1 MSVFIFGGNM
11 NIYDIYLTKVYT
23 MTRIEF
29 VGDKTMYKG
38 LYNRPAVVL
47 KRQDSS
53 GIYFYDLLSDKK
65 IKASIDKCNV
75 GEEYINY
82 NDLYEPIINYVD
94 YDISKPNISKR
105 KMLKLLKK
113 RGKE

>member
-1 MSVFIFGGNM
+1 MFL
-11 NIYDIYLTKVYT
+11 YDIYLTKVYT

-53 GIYFYDLLSDKK
+53 GIYFYDL
-65 IKASIDKCNV
+65 CN
-75 GEEYINY
+75 
-82 NDLYEPIINYVD
+82 D
-94 YDISKPNISKR
+94 YTIW
-105 KMLKLLKK
+105 
-113 RGKE
+113 